1 MKTCRECIHFNACE
15 DWVRSRGAESLGFP
29 WKYSDDTN
37 LCDNYNSQTL
47 PPAYIG
53 MKVWVPYVWM
63 SKEVITDLRE
73 GYVSGLQQKANKSWK
88 IRVSRGGSVA
98 EYTVEEF
105 HKCCFLTKEDAEKY
119 IEEKVKKYI
128 NGN

>member
-15 DWVRSRGAESLGFP
+15 DWARSRGTKGLGFP
-29 WKYSDDTN
+29 WEYSDDDN

-73 GYVSGLQQKANKSWK
+73 GMFLVCSRKRISLGKLECLVADLWLSILSRNSINVVSLQKRMQRS
-88 IRVSRGGSVA
+88 I
-98 EYTVEEF
+98 
-105 HKCCFLTKEDAEKY
+105 L
-119 IEEKVKKYI
+119 KKK
-128 NGN
+128 